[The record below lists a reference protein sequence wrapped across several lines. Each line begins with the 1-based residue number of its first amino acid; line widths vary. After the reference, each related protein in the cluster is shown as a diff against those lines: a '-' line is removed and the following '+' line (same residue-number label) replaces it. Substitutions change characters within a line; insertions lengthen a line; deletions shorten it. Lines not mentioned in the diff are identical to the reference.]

1 MYVGIF
7 VKVSENVVLHYT
19 CTGANFNSNIVFKY
33 VRLLFQHFGCVAFYR
48 PCTFLTTSAEQCPFL
63 SIKTV
68 QLLTLNFKNVQRSLV
83 STSCSFG
90 FLFFFCRRPLLER
103 ICANID
109 TRGAQAFPAKLKK
122 KNLKCMF
129 SSYAKARPFRSI

>member
-90 FLFFFCRRPLLER
+90 FLFFLPPPPSRTHMCQHRHKRCLGLP
-103 ICANID
+103 
-109 TRGAQAFPAKLKK
+109 GKAKTKI
-122 KNLKCMF
+122 NLKCMF